1 MSDYQPKKSP
11 SQWISIQEAA
21 HHAPYSQEYLSLL
34 ARRGKI
40 FAKKIGRNWYTTHE
54 ALKSYVS
61 TVKLTSTPSNLLEE
75 FKRLNPQVFPKDTNQ
90 ESGIRSQETKV
101 TQPAPIITPP
111 TPVVPV
117 ILESNSE
124 NKVLQK
130 VDRLSDSLESFA
142 SSVTGAIQ
150 QPRETIIQTNQ
161 AIQIDPEVEEFIQE
175 RNNSKIHRFK
185 HFNSFSKSMVRS
197 PVRLVTIM
205 VTAIVTLFILVGGFS
220 FGQVDAVA
228 QKIKK
233 AFTDATTLQGHFAGT
248 HANEVLI
255 LDKAGNISIYGH
267 IETEGQL
274 RGHAPEGVAPIV
286 VDSMTKVEN
295 LNVDYIDNLSSQ
307 DFTLAFVTKNGN
319 LTYEDV
325 HLMGD
330 V

>member
-21 HHAPYSQEYLSLL
+21 HHAQYSQEYLSLL

-54 ALKSYVS
+54 ALASYLSGQALLSPISKQINS
-61 TVKLTSTPSNLLEE
+61 TIELTSAGSSLVEE
-75 FKRLNPQVFPKDTNQ
+75 FKRLNPQAFAPQ
-90 ESGIRSQETKV
+90 ESRPVLPNV
-101 TQPAPIITPP
+101 TLPPVVAAPAP
-111 TPVVPV
+111 VAPV
-117 ILESNSE
+117 ISESNSE
-124 NKVLQK
+124 NVVLQK
-130 VDRLSDSLESFA
+130 LDRLSDSLESFA

-150 QPRETIIQTNQ
+150 QPRETIIQTNH
-161 AIQIDPEVEEFIQE
+161 AIQIDPEVKEFIQE
-175 RNNSKIHRFK
+175 RKKSKKNRFK

-255 LDKAGNISIYGH
+255 LDKAGNISIYGN

-274 RGHAPEGVAPIV
+274 RGNE
-286 VDSMTKVEN
+286 
-295 LNVDYIDNLSSQ
+295 
-307 DFTLAFVTKNGN
+307 
-319 LTYEDV
+319 
-325 HLMGD
+325 
-330 V
+330 